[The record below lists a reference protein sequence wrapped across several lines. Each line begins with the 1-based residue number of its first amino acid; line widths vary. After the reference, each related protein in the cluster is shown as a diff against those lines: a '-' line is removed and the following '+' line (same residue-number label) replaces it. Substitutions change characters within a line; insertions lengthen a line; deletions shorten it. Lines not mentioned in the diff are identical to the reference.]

1 MVGHTDG
8 NDAAIDH
15 KGSISREKDSRSVF
29 AVERFAF
36 FKGKTRRRHSAT
48 RPKPSGM
55 TVFFFF
61 AK

>member
-1 MVGHTDG
+1 MVGHVDG
-8 NDAAIDH
+8 NDAASDH

-48 RPKPSGM
+48 RPKPS
-55 TVFFFF
+55 
-61 AK
+61 